1 MRLTVEIGEHA
12 ECAFA
17 DPTAIRQVYA
27 NLADNAIRHTNSA
40 GSIVLFSERSE
51 CGTTIGV
58 RDTGVG
64 IAPEHLSRIFER
76 FYRADSGRA
85 RDTGGTGLGLAIVRH
100 LVEAHRGTSEGR
112 EHCRRRAPTV
122 SAFFP
127 GCGVRSLGRTAQ
139 LRTRIKPMKHESNL
153 ARGEVGP
160 PRWRQ
165 SLHDSIRLYWFDSCP
180 PFRSCPLDLYLS
192 SPP

>member
-1 MRLTVEIGEHA
+1 VTVDLRAVASEVAGGRMRAALVKGVRLTVKIGDHA

-17 DPTAIRQVYA
+17 DPTAIRQVFA

-100 LVEAHRGTSEGR
+100 LVEAHRGRVKVESIVGEG
-112 EHCRRRAPTV
+112 TVV
-122 SAFFP
+122 SACFP
-127 GCGVRSLGRTAQ
+127 DAG
-139 LRTRIKPMKHESNL
+139 
-153 ARGEVGP
+153 
-160 PRWRQ
+160 
-165 SLHDSIRLYWFDSCP
+165 
-180 PFRSCPLDLYLS
+180 
-192 SPP
+192 